1 MPKQPTEIEIEIST
15 LSEQGSGGGMHNE
28 RPVWVRNALPGETV
42 RARILKRRGGQR
54 FADGQP
60 LENFSTDRVPSPLFV
75 FSSLWWLHDPPH
87 SARKRS

>member
-1 MPKQPTEIEIEIST
+1 MPKQPTEIDIES
-15 LSEQGSGGGMHNE
+15 LDPVRAGGSGGMHNE

-60 LENFSTDRVPSPLFV
+60 LENFSTDRVPSPVRIFLAV
-75 FSSLWWLHDPPH
+75 VQCDP
-87 SARKRS
+87 